1 MNLGRLDFT
10 WQAIFARSN
19 LRALTVLRPVKR
31 SQVHILWRHAPV
43 VMYAVDLSVVTS
55 TEHRDAHCSC
65 VHQLGQGERGR
76 GRERGG
82 GGEREWKRGRER
94 ERRGERDSE
103 RGRGEWER
111 GREGREREREGRAR
125 ERGEREREK
134 EREGGERQREREGR
148 AREGGGEREAEEE
161 IKRAFFVAMIL
172 SNQGKIT

>member
-82 GGEREWKRGRER
+82 GGEREWKRGRAREGER
-94 ERRGERDSE
+94 ERGESERERGGGREGRDSE
-103 RGRGEWER
+103 RGRGERER
-111 GREGREREREGRAR
+111 EGEREGERGRERERE
-125 ERGEREREK
+125 ERGEREEWGR
-134 EREGGERQREREGR
+134 GG
-148 AREGGGEREAEEE
+148 
-161 IKRAFFVAMIL
+161 
-172 SNQGKIT
+172 N